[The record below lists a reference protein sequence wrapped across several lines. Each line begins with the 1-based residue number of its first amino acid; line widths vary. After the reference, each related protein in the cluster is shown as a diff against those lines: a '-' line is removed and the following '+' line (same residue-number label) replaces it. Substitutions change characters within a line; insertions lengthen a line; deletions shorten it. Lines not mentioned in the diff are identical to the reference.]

1 MSQEIYYKKLTELD
15 EMLDKSEISAVELL
29 KEFIG
34 RTKQVEP
41 QIGAFISFDESRAL
55 EQAVESDK
63 RRASGR
69 KLSALDGI
77 PVGLKDVI
85 AVRGQKLTCAS
96 KMLEN
101 YVSPYTATAALKLE
115 DAGAVFWGRLNMD
128 EFAMGSS
135 CENSAFVKTK
145 NPWDTTRIPGGSSGG
160 SAAATAAGECVV
172 ALGSDTGGSIR
183 QPASLCGIVGM
194 KPTYGLVS
202 RYGLAAF
209 ASSLDQIGPFARS
222 VKDAALLLG
231 TIAGHD
237 PKDSTSV
244 KIDIPDYAA
253 QLDAGALS
261 GKTLGVAAEYFGDG
275 VDADVRK
282 SVEEAIE
289 LCRSKGANIKE
300 VSLPHTDLAIPVY
313 YIIAT
318 AEASSNLARYDGVRY
333 THRSKLADDVISL
346 YTKSRAEGFGEE
358 VKRRII
364 LGSYVLSSGYY
375 DAYYL
380 RAQKVRTLIR
390 RDFERAFE
398 SVDAILTPT
407 SPTPAFKFGEKTANP
422 LAMYLSDICTI
433 NVNLAG
439 LPGISVPCGFTP
451 EGLPVGL
458 QIIGKAFRESELLS
472 IAYAYEQAAGF
483 SDAHPNL

>member
-1 MSQEIYYKKLTELD
+1 MSEELFYKSISELD
-15 EMLDKSEISAVELL
+15 SMMDSGRLSAAELL
-29 KEFIG
+29 SAHIE
-34 RTKQVEP
+34 RTKKIEGDVC
-41 QIGAFISFDESRAL
+41 AFLSFDEDAAL
-55 EQAVESDK
+55 AAASESDK
-63 RRASGR
+63 RRRSGA
-69 KLSALDGI
+69 KLGKLDGI

-101 YVSPYTATAALKLE
+101 YVSPYTGTAAQKLL
-115 DAGAVFWGRLNMD
+115 DSGAVFWGRLNMD

-135 CENSAFVKTK
+135 CENSAFKKTR
-145 NPWDTTRIPGGSSGG
+145 NPWDLSRIPGGSSGG
-160 SAAATAAGECVV
+160 SAAAVASGECVA

-202 RYGLAAF
+202 RFGLAAF

-222 VKDAALLLG
+222 VEDAAILLNA
-231 TIAGHD
+231 IAGYD
-237 PKDSTSV
+237 RLDSTSV
-244 KIDIPDYAA
+244 NAEIPDYSAA
-253 QLDAGALS
+253 LKGASLK
-261 GKTLGVAAEYFGDG
+261 GKTLGVAREYFGEG
-275 VDADVRK
+275 VDAQVRAN
-282 SVEEAIE
+282 VENAIA
-289 LCRSKGANIKE
+289 LCRDAGANIVE
-300 VSLPHTDLAIPVY
+300 ISLPHTDLAIPVY

-318 AEASSNLARYDGVRY
+318 AEASSNLARYDGIRY
-333 THRSKLADDVISL
+333 THRSKDADDIVSV
-346 YTKSRAEGFGEE
+346 YFKSRAEGFGEE

-390 RDFERAFE
+390 ADFEKAFE
-398 SVDAILTPT
+398 NVDAIITPT
-407 SPTPAFKFGEKTANP
+407 SPTTAFKIGEKTDNP

-439 LPGISVPCGFTP
+439 LPAISLPCGWTS
-451 EGLPVGL
+451 EGLPVGV
-458 QIIGKAFRESELLS
+458 QFIGRAFGESDLLS
-472 IAYAYEQAAGF
+472 TAHAFEAAAALT
-483 SDAHPNL
+483 SKHPNL